1 MAVAK
6 ASPSPAAPASCS
18 PRWSRARRW
27 SPTTPRT
34 CCANTT
40 RKPSAKPGKTSRRS
54 CTTSTTEDQAPA
66 RPIPQSSGRTRLHG
80 EIVALRDSL
89 YSLAELLARQVQLI
103 SALQIHPESG
113 RHAEVLAEAE
123 SRVRRHVPLPSQ
135 NLVEPVGGHL
145 DNIGEP
151 FRRKADLFQF
161 VAEDFSGVNGC
172 AWHVLLP
179 SSVVV
184 DNLNIRWAQLI
195 LGPLKADAPLAVD
208 PNGMLP
214 LAVSLQG
221 FETDG
226 IEGGK
231 IPQRRGG
238 VENA

>member
-1 MAVAK
+1 M
-6 ASPSPAAPASCS
+6 
-18 PRWSRARRW
+18 
-27 SPTTPRT
+27 PRT
-34 CCANTT
+34 
-40 RKPSAKPGKTSRRS
+40 PIHPGEILGDELEEIGLSAKRLADVIQVPPNRLYQILAGKRNMTAD
-54 CTTSTTEDQAPA
+54 T
-66 RPIPQSSGRTRLHG
+66 
-80 EIVALRDSL
+80 ALRLSQYFGMSAAFWMNL
-89 YSLAELLARQVQLI
+89 QSGYELDLARQVQLI

-221 FETDG
+221 FQTAG